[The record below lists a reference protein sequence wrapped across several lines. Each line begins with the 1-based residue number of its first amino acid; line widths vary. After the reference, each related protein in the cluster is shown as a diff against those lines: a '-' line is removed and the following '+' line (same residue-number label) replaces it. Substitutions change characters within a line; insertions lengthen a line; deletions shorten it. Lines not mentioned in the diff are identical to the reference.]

1 MSIQQKQNKQTNE
14 QNINWFLSRVSD
26 LLFLTSLRVA
36 DLIS

>member
-1 MSIQQKQNKQTNE
+1 MFIQQKKNKQTNE